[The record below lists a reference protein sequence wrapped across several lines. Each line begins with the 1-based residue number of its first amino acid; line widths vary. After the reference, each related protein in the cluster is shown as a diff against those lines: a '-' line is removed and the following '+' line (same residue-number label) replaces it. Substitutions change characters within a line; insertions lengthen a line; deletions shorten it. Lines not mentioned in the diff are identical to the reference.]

1 MTAPATDPPQV
12 PSRVGPDVA
21 SPSHSAGVS
30 ALAGM
35 RPLLWPVI
43 GLALLFTLDAIYIR
57 GFFGVSVV
65 DGRLTGTLVEIF
77 RWSGPEILL
86 AIGMT
91 LVLATGGVDLSVG
104 AVMALAGAVCAQM
117 LTANGCGPGLSIA
130 AALVASLAAGAWN
143 GALVTLLDVQPIVAT
158 LVLMVAGRGIAQT
171 IAGSAHVEVSGRIFQ
186 WLGGA
191 TFGLPTEGLVGLLV
205 FGLTAAFVRLTSA
218 GLLIEATGNNNTAS
232 RYAGVN
238 VKLVTFLVY
247 VFCGLCAGLGGLLQT
262 ADVRGADASQ
272 LGIYWELDAILA
284 AVIGGTSLTGGRFSL
299 PGALLGAVLIVTLTT
314 SIQSKVPV
322 EYALVAKAI
331 VVLVIC
337 LLQSDAFRR
346 KFRGRR

>member
-1 MTAPATDPPQV
+1 MTAPPTDSSRTPPTPV
-12 PSRVGPDVA
+12 AARSAAPD
-21 SPSHSAGVS
+21 SPPARRRT
-30 ALAGM
+30 A
-35 RPLLWPVI
+35 PQLLWPAI
-43 GLALLFTLDAIYIR
+43 GLALLLGFDAIFI
-57 GFFGVSVV
+57 GNFFKITVV
-65 DGRLTGTLVEIF
+65 DGRLAGTLVEVF

-104 AVMALAGAVCAQM
+104 AVMALAGAIVAEL
-117 LTANGCGPGLSIA
+117 LTVKGWPPVLAIVA
-130 AALVASLAAGAWN
+130 AIFASLVAGAWN
-143 GALVTLLDVQPIVAT
+143 GALVTLLEIQPIVAT

-171 IAGSAHVEVSGRIFQ
+171 IGGSAHVEVSGKIFER
-186 WLGGA
+186 LGGA
-191 TFGLPTEGLVGLLV
+191 SFGLPTEGLVGLLV
-205 FGLTAAFVRLTSA
+205 FILTAAFVRLTSA
-218 GLLIEATGNNNTAS
+218 GLLIEATGNNRTAS

-272 LGIYWELDAILA
+272 MGIYWELDAILA

-299 PGALLGAVLIVTLTT
+299 LGAVLGAVLIVTLTT
-314 SIQSKVPV
+314 SIQSKVPI
-322 EYALVAKAI
+322 EYALVYKAV

-337 LLQSDAFRR
+337 LLQSEAFRQ
-346 KFRGRR
+346 KVLGRR

>member
-1 MTAPATDPPQV
+1 
-12 PSRVGPDVA
+12 
-21 SPSHSAGVS
+21 
-30 ALAGM
+30 
-35 RPLLWPVI
+35 LLWPVI
-43 GLALLFTLDAIYIR
+43 GLVLLLILDAIFIP
-57 GFFGVSVV
+57 GFFSISVA
-65 DGRLTGTLVEIF
+65 DGRLAGTLVEVF

-104 AVMALAGAVCAQM
+104 AVMALAGAICAQL
-117 LTANGCGPGLSIA
+117 LTTSGWPPSLAIA
-130 AALVASLAAGAWN
+130 AAIIASLVAGGWN
-143 GALVTLLDVQPIVAT
+143 GALVTLLDIQPIVAT

-171 IAGSAHVEVSGRIFQ
+171 IGGSAHVAVSGKIFER
-186 WLGGA
+186 LGGS
-191 TFGLPTEGLVGLLV
+191 TFGLPTEGLVGLLAFV
-205 FGLTAAFVRLTSA
+205 LTAAFVRLTSA
-218 GLLIEATGNNNTAS
+218 GLLIEATGNNRAAS

-299 PGALLGAVLIVTLTT
+299 LGAVLGAVLIVTLTT

-322 EYALVAKAI
+322 EYALVAKAV

-337 LLQSDAFRR
+337 LLQSDAFRQ
-346 KFRGRR
+346 KILHRR